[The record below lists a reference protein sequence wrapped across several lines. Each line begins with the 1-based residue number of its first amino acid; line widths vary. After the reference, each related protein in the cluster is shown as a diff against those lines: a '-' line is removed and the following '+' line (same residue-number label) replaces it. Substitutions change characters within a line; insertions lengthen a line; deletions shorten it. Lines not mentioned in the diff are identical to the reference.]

1 LQHDLLASITLD
13 LHFSFGSSLLILH
26 FRVCVRRREEEKG
39 KGKSGMREAERKGDR
54 GRELIKDKALGV
66 RRKKERTKGSW
77 KG

>member
-1 LQHDLLASITLD
+1 
-13 LHFSFGSSLLILH
+13 
-26 FRVCVRRREEEKG
+26 VRRREEEKG